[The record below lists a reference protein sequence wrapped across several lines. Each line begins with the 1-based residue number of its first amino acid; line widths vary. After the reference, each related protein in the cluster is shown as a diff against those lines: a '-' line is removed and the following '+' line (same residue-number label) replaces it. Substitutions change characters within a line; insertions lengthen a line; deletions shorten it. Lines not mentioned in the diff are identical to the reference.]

1 MRSLISILELS
12 VEELD
17 QLIAT
22 AKDIISHPEAY
33 WDKCA
38 HKKLA
43 TLFFEPSTR
52 TRLSFEA
59 AMLELGGTVLGFS
72 EANSSS
78 AAKGE
83 SVADTAKT
91 VSCYADIIAMRHPK
105 EGAPYVASQAATIP
119 VINAGDGGHNHPT
132 QTLADLLTIS
142 REMGR
147 LSNLTIGL
155 CGDLKY
161 GRTVHSLIEAMSRY
175 EGIRFVLI
183 SPSELK
189 IPGFIRYNVL
199 EKHSIPYTEVSSLE
213 EAMPQLD
220 VLYMTRIQRER
231 FDDPYEYERLKD
243 SYILDTEKMK
253 LAKQEMCVL
262 HPLPRVNEISVK
274 VDDDPRA
281 AYFRQAL
288 NGKYMRMAL
297 ILKLLEEA
305 KRNPVKP
312 AIDTSELEY
321 DRFCKNPKCISQT
334 EQELPQ
340 LFRCT
345 DKAANIHRCIYCEQ
359 RA

>member
-1 MRSLISILELS
+1 MRSLNSILELS

-17 QLIAT
+17 GLIAT
-22 AKDIISHPEAY
+22 AKDIIAHPEAY
-33 WDKCA
+33 QDKCA

-59 AMLELGGTVLGFS
+59 AMLELGGSVIGFS
-72 EANSSS
+72 EASSSS
-78 AAKGE
+78 ASKGE
-83 SVADTAKT
+83 SVADTAKIL
-91 VSCYADIIAMRHPK
+91 SCYADIIAMRHPK
-105 EGAPYVASQAATIP
+105 EGAPFVASLAASIP

-147 LSNLTIGL
+147 LDNLTIGL

-175 EGIRFVLI
+175 SGIRFILI
-183 SPSELK
+183 SPAELK
-189 IPGFIRYNVL
+189 IPGFIRYNVF
-199 EKHSIPYTEVSSLE
+199 EHNHIPYTEVSSLD

-231 FDDPYEYERLKD
+231 FDDPWEYERLKD
-243 SYILDTEKMK
+243 SYVLDTEKMK
-253 LAKQEMCVL
+253 LAKERMCVL

-274 VDDDPRA
+274 VDEDPRA

-305 KRNPVKP
+305 KQNPAKQPLEV
-312 AIDTSELEY
+312 ECLEY
-321 DRFCKNPKCISQT
+321 DRVCRNPKCITQT

-345 DKAANIHRCIYCEQ
+345 DKAADIHRCIYCEQ